1 MVSNKKSRGR
11 KKFQYHVDKK
21 KVAKKAKKVPNINC
35 KAIKNSWR
43 GDKSASTNLRSMGLV
58 YDANRSLPVSTK
70 TPLERV
76 PKEPTAVVKELE
88 KEMNAPRTG
97 TMRMPKEKVKWI
109 EYLLGKHGEDYEA
122 MAMDKN
128 NHYQETAAQIRQKI
142 KQFKKR
148 PAYLVKF
155 MKACGKLPPSEEAVK
170 E

>member
-21 KVAKKAKKVPNINC
+21 KVAKKARKLPNITC
-35 KAIKNSWR
+35 PAIKNNWR
-43 GDKSASTNLRSMGLV
+43 TNLSASQNLKVMGLV
-58 YDANRSLPVSTK
+58 YDSNKSLPVSSK
-70 TPLERV
+70 TPTGPEN
-76 PKEPTAVVKELE
+76 PEPTTVVTELE
-88 KEMNAPRTG
+88 KESSAPRTG

-109 EYLLGKHGEDYEA
+109 EYLLEKHGEDYEA
-122 MAMDKN
+122 MARDKN

-155 MKACGKLPPSEEAVK
+155 MRACGKLPPSTEPVTE
-170 E
+170 